1 MAEFDKLKDATGF
14 DPRTDMTEMVAGA
27 TGTNGGLIAGHGAFQ
42 PARVASL
49 ATAAGAPT
57 ENYRGITL
65 IGGGTA
71 GEQDTALAF
80 LDGTT
85 VLLGNRVAVRAAV
98 DRWISATR
106 SSSALSTKAANVS
119 ATSQAWAVATGL
131 SELQGPTA
139 PDAPP
144 EAQMVQ
150 NVLAK
155 ITQVSGG
162 LNFGE
167 TITMHAQALTA
178 SAQDAQA
185 LADVFQF
192 VLSMAG
198 GETPLPATPLVSTN
212 GSTLDIRFTLTEQQ
226 AEELFRP
233 ALTPRTALLAVAH

>member
-1 MAEFDKLKDATGF
+1 
-14 DPRTDMTEMVAGA
+14 
-27 TGTNGGLIAGHGAFQ
+27 
-42 PARVASL
+42 
-49 ATAAGAPT
+49 
-57 ENYRGITL
+57 
-65 IGGGTA
+65 
-71 GEQDTALAF
+71 
-80 LDGTT
+80 
-85 VLLGNRVAVRAAV
+85 
-98 DRWISATR
+98 
-106 SSSALSTKAANVS
+106 
-119 ATSQAWAVATGL
+119 
-131 SELQGPTA
+131 
-139 PDAPP
+139 
-144 EAQMVQ
+144 MVQ